1 MAFAQTL
8 ELFSRKRGTYTWG
21 PSESIMACRLFRKGV
36 HVMSD
41 FMMKRPLYGLLAGA
55 ALMTACASAPQAEP
69 PISSPDSGASGP
81 AVETPTV
88 PSLPPFPASGH
99 AGMDAWRQDFASRS
113 RSPQVAIQPSF
124 MRPCARSPR
133 SIFISLKMCQSPEPM
148 SLIRLNLP
156 NRFGIM

>member
-41 FMMKRPLYGLLAGA
+41 FMMKRPLYGLVAGA

-69 PISSPDSGASGP
+69 PVSAPDGGASGGS
-81 AVETPTV
+81 VEVPTV
-88 PSLPPFPASGH
+88 PYCLLYT
-99 AGMDAWRQDFASRS
+99 
-113 RSPQVAIQPSF
+113 SP
-124 MRPCARSPR
+124 SPR
-133 SIFISLKMCQSPEPM
+133 DA
-148 SLIRLNLP
+148 
-156 NRFGIM
+156 